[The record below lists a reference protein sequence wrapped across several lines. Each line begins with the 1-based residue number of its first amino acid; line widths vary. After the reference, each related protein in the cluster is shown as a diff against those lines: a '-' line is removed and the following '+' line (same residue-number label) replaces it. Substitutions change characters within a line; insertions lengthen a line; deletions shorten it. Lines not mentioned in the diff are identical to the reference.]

1 MLLAWLI
8 RIIHYLVVAFFVIV
22 PFTNDQRLLSV
33 HFIGVPFLILHW
45 LTNQSTC
52 ALTEMEKF
60 LTGKVDDGETFI
72 GKIVGPVYK
81 FQSLES
87 ADTFVW
93 VVLVLLWLFTLYK
106 LKRDNFS
113 HLRDVFSHFKD
124 MFTRVQ
130 ASLRR

>member
-1 MLLAWLI
+1 MLAVWLI

-22 PFTNDQRLLSV
+22 PFTNDQRLLSI
-33 HFIGVPFLILHW
+33 HFIGVPFLMLHW
-45 LTNQSTC
+45 VTNQSTC
-52 ALTEMEKF
+52 ALTEMEKY
-60 LTGKVDDGETFI
+60 LTGKTDDDDTFI

-81 FQSLES
+81 FQSPQD

-113 HLRDVFSHFKD
+113 HLREMVSHFGE
-124 MFTRVQ
+124 MFTRLQ
-130 ASLRR
+130 GTLRR